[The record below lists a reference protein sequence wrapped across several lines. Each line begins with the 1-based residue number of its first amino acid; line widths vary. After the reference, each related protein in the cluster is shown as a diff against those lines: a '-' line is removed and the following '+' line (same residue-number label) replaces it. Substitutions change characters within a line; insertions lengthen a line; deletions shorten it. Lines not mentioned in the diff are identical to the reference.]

1 MDRSCTVLYDEHILE
16 IDNFSDVVS
25 FFCKNSYKYSLAT
38 FWTVRLNVG
47 IEFEIR
53 LLATMSE
60 QFDSGMHKFHNFT
73 ETVFIIQRGKNCFVA
88 LLPTENL
95 IKQMDFYGNYIVTIV
110 LWRFYADYHCRERS
124 HTQTKTKSAK
134 TIITDPKKYHSGE
147 FDGQHFN
154 IMNMWWFNISISH
167 QSTIMPV

>member
-1 MDRSCTVLYDEHILE
+1 M
-16 IDNFSDVVS
+16 
-25 FFCKNSYKYSLAT
+25 
-38 FWTVRLNVG
+38 RLNVG

-124 HTQTKTKSAK
+124 HTQTKTKSEQSAK
-134 TIITDPKKYHSGE
+134 TIITDPKKYHLMG
-147 FDGQHFN
+147 
-154 IMNMWWFNISISH
+154 NISTSWICDDSIFQFH
-167 QSTIMPV
+167 INQLSCRYNLAVLFANLHHDYKILALATRK